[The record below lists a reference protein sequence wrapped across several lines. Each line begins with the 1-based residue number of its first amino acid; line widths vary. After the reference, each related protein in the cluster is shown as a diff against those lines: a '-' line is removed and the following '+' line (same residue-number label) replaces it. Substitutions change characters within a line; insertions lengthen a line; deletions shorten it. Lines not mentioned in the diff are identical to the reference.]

1 MSTRVTRTITIGDE
15 PSASSPS
22 AAPSSQ
28 LQGNETDGC
37 VAVLVLAAAI
47 FFAGFAVKGCYFT
60 QAPTPPSSAAVSES
74 P

>member
-15 PSASSPS
+15 PSASSP
-22 AAPSSQ
+22 APSRQSS
-28 LQGNETDGC
+28 GDECEGC
-37 VAVLVLAAAI
+37 LAVLVLAAAI

-60 QAPTPPSSAAVSES
+60 QAPTPSSPAAVSDY